1 MSIKPLILASA
12 SPRRKYWF
20 EAIRIPFE
28 VAVPVIDEMPLMGE
42 DPIEMVA
49 RLSNEKARSV
59 ASKHP
64 SRWVLAADTTVVV
77 DGRILGKPENF
88 DDAVRMLQ
96 LIQGRKHYVHTGA
109 ALVRDS
115 EIHQFV
121 DTAEVRLR
129 PLSLDQIRWYVASD
143 EPMDKAGAYAA
154 QGIAAMFIERIDGSF
169 ATVMGLPIERLGGL
183 LFELGLLD
191 GWYDGFSVGRGVK

>member
-1 MSIKPLILASA
+1 MQPLILASA

-28 VAVPVIDEMPLMGE
+28 IAVPVIDETPLVNE
-42 DPIEMVA
+42 NSIEMVA
-49 RLSNEKARSV
+49 RLSKEKAMSV
-59 ASKHP
+59 AAEHP

-77 DGRILGKPENF
+77 DDCILGKPENF

-96 LIQGRKHYVHTGA
+96 LIQGRKHCVHTGVS
-109 ALVRDS
+109 LMRDN

-121 DTAEVRLR
+121 DTAEVHLR
-129 PLSLDQIRWYVASD
+129 SLSLEQIRWYVATG

-154 QGIAAMFIERIDGSF
+154 QGIAAMFIEHLDGSF
-169 ATVMGLPIERLGGL
+169 ATVMGLPIERLGAL
-183 LFELGLLD
+183 FFELGLLAE
-191 GWYDGFSVGRGVK
+191 WYDGFK